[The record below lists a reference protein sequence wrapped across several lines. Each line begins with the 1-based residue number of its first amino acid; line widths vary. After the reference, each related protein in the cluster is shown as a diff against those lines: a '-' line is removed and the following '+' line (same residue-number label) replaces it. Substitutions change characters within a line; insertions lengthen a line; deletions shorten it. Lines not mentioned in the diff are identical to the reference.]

1 MIENEVTIGFAG
13 ASGAPYGW
21 RLLQALTKANIK
33 VSVVMTAAGTLILK
47 DEIDKA
53 LPGNPQRF
61 KAYACAQLDIPP
73 DLIEVY
79 SKDQWY
85 SPLASGS
92 GAPSK
97 MVVCPCSVGCLS
109 AIATGASNNLLERA
123 ADVVLKERG
132 QLILVVREMPLSEI
146 HLNHMLSLSKMGVS
160 IMPPNPGFYNQ
171 PQSVEDMVDFVVA
184 KILDQLKITHQL
196 MPKWGRE

>member
-1 MIENEVTIGFAG
+1 MIENEITLGFAG

-21 RLLQALTKANIK
+21 RLLQVLTQANIK

-47 DEIDKA
+47 DEIDNDI
-53 LPGNPQRF
+53 PGNPQRF
-61 KAYACAQLDIPP
+61 KEYVCRQLDISPS
-73 DLIEVY
+73 LIEVY

-85 SPLASGS
+85 SPLASGG

-97 MVVCPCSVGCLS
+97 MIVCPCSVGCLS

-132 QLILVVREMPLSEI
+132 RLVLVVREMPLSEI
-146 HLNHMLSLSKMGVS
+146 HLNHMLTLSRMGVS
-160 IMPPNPGFYNQ
+160 IMPPNPGFYYQ
-171 PQSVEDMVDFVVA
+171 PQCVEDLVDFVVA
-184 KILDQLKITHQL
+184 KVLDQLNVAHQL
-196 MPKWGRE
+196 IPKWGRD

>member
-1 MIENEVTIGFAG
+1 MIESEVTLGFSG

-21 RLLQALTKANIK
+21 RLLQVLTQANIK

-61 KAYACAQLDIPP
+61 KEYACTQLDIAPE
-73 DLIEVY
+73 LIEVY

-97 MVVCPCSVGCLS
+97 MVVCPCSAGCLS

-146 HLNHMLSLSKMGVS
+146 HLNHMLTLSRMGVS

-171 PQSVEDMVDFVVA
+171 PQSIEDIVDFVVA
-184 KILDQLKITHQL
+184 KILDQLKIKHEL
-196 MPKWGRE
+196 MPKWGRK

>member
-61 KAYACAQLDIPP
+61 KAYVCAQLDIPP